1 MKQDIIL
8 IISLIVLNIGLFGIF
23 FAKDIIDRSSNL
35 KGKLKAVRVSR
46 VVGFIVVI
54 VALCAIYFCMI

>member
-23 FAKDIIDRSSNL
+23 FAKDIIDRSSNV

-54 VALCAIYFCMI
+54 VALYAIYFCMI